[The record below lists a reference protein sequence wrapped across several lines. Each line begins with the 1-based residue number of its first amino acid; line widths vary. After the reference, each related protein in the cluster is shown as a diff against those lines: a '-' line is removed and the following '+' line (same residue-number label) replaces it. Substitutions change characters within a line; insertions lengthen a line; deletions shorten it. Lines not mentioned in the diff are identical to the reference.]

1 MAAKA
6 PEKPATRPS
15 SKADSKAAPKSGAKS
30 APRLNCA
37 PTPADL
43 RPPHLNVLVL
53 QGGGALGAYH
63 LGVCEELASMNI
75 APDWVC
81 GISIGAINA
90 ALIAGNPP
98 GKRIAALQSFWEK
111 LSSGLVPGF
120 IIPDGA
126 AREIW
131 SEGAALWIAA
141 TGVPGFFKP
150 RFPPAKFQPSGS
162 LGAISYYDTGPLRET
177 LDALVDWDIV
187 NDGPMRLSVGAVS
200 VTTGRMHFFD
210 NKGGPDHCR
219 ITADHIL
226 ASGALPPGFPPVEI
240 GDDWYWDGGIASNAP
255 LQHVLDEG
263 TEFDK
268 NIFQVDLFPAEGPFP
283 ETLLDAETRA
293 QDIRYSSRTRL
304 NTNLEMK
311 LSPARLVVR
320 RVLDSCHPDLSGL
333 SEDDMKT
340 LREFACE
347 QHIEIAQ
354 IIYRDKAYSGKARGY
369 EFSRPTMEAHR
380 LAGQRDAAKA
390 LAIRDWTLRPAVNGV
405 TSIDVGALEDE
416 AGR

>member
-1 MAAKA
+1 M
-6 PEKPATRPS
+6 ERP
-15 SKADSKAAPKSGAKS
+15 KGADSSSVAE
-30 APRLNCA
+30 
-37 PTPADL
+37 ADCGCDTEMPE
-43 RPPHLNVLVL
+43 RARHLNVLVL

-63 LGVCEELASMNI
+63 LGVCEELAAMQV
-75 APDWVC
+75 APDWVA

-98 GKRIAALQSFWEK
+98 GQRIAAMARFWDRV
-111 LSSGLVPGF
+111 SSGLNPGY

-126 AREIW
+126 ARDLW

-141 TGVPGFFKP
+141 TGVPGFFAP
-150 RFPPAKFQPSGS
+150 RFPPAKLQPGGT
-162 LGAISYYDTGPLRET
+162 LGAISYYDTEPLRKT
-177 LDALVDWDIV
+177 LDELVDWDLV
-187 NDGPMRLSVGAVS
+187 NDGPIRLSVGAVS

-210 NKGGPDHCR
+210 TKGGPDHCR
-219 ITADHIL
+219 MSADHVM
-226 ASGALPPGFPPVEI
+226 ASGALPPGFPPVHI

-283 ETLLDAETRA
+283 ETLLDADMRA

-304 NTNLEMK
+304 NTNLEMG
-311 LSPARLVVR
+311 LSPVRMVVQ
-320 RVLDSCHPDLSGL
+320 RVLDSCHPDLSSL
-333 SEDDMKT
+333 SEAELKL

-380 LAGQRDAAKA
+380 AAGRRDAAKA
-390 LAIRDWTLRPAVNGV
+390 LAVRDWTQRPKVTGV
-405 TSIDVGALEDE
+405 HCIDVGAPAAERVPR
-416 AGR
+416 AKPGR

>member
-1 MAAKA
+1 MAAGARKQ
-6 PEKPATRPS
+6 PEKR
-15 SKADSKAAPKSGAKS
+15 DG
-30 APRLNCA
+30 
-37 PTPADL
+37 

-63 LGVCEELASMNI
+63 LGVSEELAGLGI

-90 ALIAGNPP
+90 ALIAGNRP
-98 GKRIAALQSFWEK
+98 GERIGVLTEFWERI
-111 LSSGLVPGF
+111 SSGLVPGF
-120 IIPDGA
+120 EIPHGPFS
-126 AREIW
+126 EMW
-131 SEGAALWIAA
+131 SEGAAMWIAA
-141 TGVPGFFKP
+141 TGVPGFFRP
-150 RFPPAKFQPSGS
+150 RFPPAKLQPKGS
-162 LGAISYYDTGPLRET
+162 VGALSFYDTEPLRQT
-177 LDALVDWDIV
+177 LDELVDWDWL

-210 NKGGPDHCR
+210 SKGGPDHCR
-219 ITADHIL
+219 ISADHIL
-226 ASGALPPGFPPVEI
+226 ASGALPPGFPPVQI
-240 GDDWYWDGGIASNAP
+240 GEDWFWDGGIASNAP

-304 NTNLEMK
+304 NTNMEMS

-320 RVLDSCHPDLSGL
+320 RVLESCHPDLSGL
-333 SEDDMKT
+333 SEEDLRT
-340 LREFACE
+340 LRAFACE

-354 IIYRDKAYSGKARGY
+354 IIYRDKAYGGKARGY

-380 LAGQRDAAKA
+380 AAGRRDAAKA
-390 LAIRDWTLRPAVNGV
+390 LAVRDWRLRPEVNGV
-405 TSIDVGALEDE
+405 HCIDVGAEEPVLK
-416 AGR
+416 AKVSR

>member
-1 MAAKA
+1 M
-6 PEKPATRPS
+6 ERPDGTHS
-15 SKADSKAAPKSGAKS
+15 GAAPDPDCGTKSRGPGRA
-30 APRLNCA
+30 RH
-37 PTPADL
+37 
-43 RPPHLNVLVL
+43 RNVLVL

-63 LGVCEELASMNI
+63 LGVCEELATMRVN
-75 APDWVC
+75 PDWVA

-98 GKRIAALQSFWEK
+98 EQRIAAMARFWERV
-111 LSSGLVPGF
+111 SSGLNPGYM
-120 IIPDGA
+120 IPDGA
-126 AREIW
+126 ARDLW

-141 TGVPGFFKP
+141 TGVPGFFAP
-150 RFPPAKFQPSGS
+150 RFPPARLQPAGTV
-162 LGAISYYDTGPLRET
+162 GAVSHYDTEPLRRT
-177 LDALVDWDIV
+177 LDEMVDWNLL
-187 NDGPMRLSVGAVS
+187 NDGPIRISVGAVS

-210 NKGGPDHCR
+210 SKGGPDHCR
-219 ITADHIL
+219 ITADHVM
-226 ASGALPPGFPPVEI
+226 ASGALPPGFPPVAV

-283 ETLLDAETRA
+283 QTLLDADMRA

-304 NTNLEMK
+304 NTNLEMG
-311 LSPARLVVR
+311 LSPVRMVVQ
-320 RVLDSCHPDLSGL
+320 RVLDSCNPDLSGL
-333 SEDDMKT
+333 TEADLKL
-340 LREFACE
+340 LRTFACE

-380 LAGQRDAAKA
+380 AAGRRDAGNA
-390 LAIRDWTLRPAVNGV
+390 LAVRDWTQRPTVTGV
-405 TSIDVGALEDE
+405 HCIDTGAPE
-416 AGR
+416 AERVAHPKPAR

>member
-1 MAAKA
+1 MAKA
-6 PEKPATRPS
+6 AGKGQPARRIECSDTPVEK
-15 SKADSKAAPKSGAKS
+15 
-30 APRLNCA
+30 
-37 PTPADL
+37 

-63 LGVCEELASMNI
+63 LGVCEELATMDV

-98 GKRIAALQSFWEK
+98 HKRIPALVQFWEQI
-111 LSSGLVPGF
+111 SSGLVPGF
-120 IIPDGA
+120 QIPDGA

-131 SEGAALWIAA
+131 SEGAAVWIAA
-141 TGVPGFFKP
+141 TGVPGFFRP
-150 RFPPAKFQPSGS
+150 RFPPAKFQPTGT
-162 LGAISYYDTGPLRET
+162 LGAISYYDTEPLRET
-177 LDALVDWDIV
+177 LNELIDWDLL
-187 NDGPMRLSVGAVS
+187 NDGPIRLSVGSVS

-210 NKGGPDHCR
+210 TRGGPDHTR
-219 ITADHIL
+219 LTVDHVMS
-226 ASGALPPGFPPVEI
+226 SGALPPGFPPVRI

-268 NIFQVDLFPAEGPFP
+268 NIFQVDLFPSEGPFP

-293 QDIRYSSRTRL
+293 QDIRYASRTRL
-304 NTNLEMK
+304 NTNLEMA

-320 RVLDSCHPDLSGL
+320 RVLDSCGADLSGL
-333 SEDDMKT
+333 SDAEIET
-340 LREFACE
+340 LRQFACE

-380 LAGQRDAAKA
+380 AAGRRDAARA
-390 LAIRDWTLRPAVNGV
+390 LAVRDWRQRPAVNGV
-405 TSIDVGALEDE
+405 HCVDVGAEEL
-416 AGR
+416 ALRPKASR

>member
-1 MAAKA
+1 MATEAPARAAKA
-6 PEKPATRPS
+6 RRKGTEPSTPALPQDCPPEPGFTRP
-15 SKADSKAAPKSGAKS
+15 
-30 APRLNCA
+30 R
-37 PTPADL
+37 
-43 RPPHLNVLVL
+43 HLNVLVL

-63 LGVCEELASMNI
+63 LGVCEELASLDV

-90 ALIAGNPP
+90 ALIAGNR
-98 GKRIAALQSFWEK
+98 GHARIEALKTFWERV
-111 LSSGLVPGF
+111 SSGLVPAF
-120 IIPDGA
+120 NIPDGT
-126 AREIW
+126 ARDLW
-131 SEGAALWIAA
+131 SEGAALWIAT

-150 RFPPAKFQPSGS
+150 RFPPTKFQPTGS
-162 LGAISYYDTGPLRET
+162 LGAISYYDTEPLRQT
-177 LDALVDWDIV
+177 LDELIDWDLL
-187 NDGPMRLSVGAVS
+187 NDGPMRLSVGSVS

-210 NKGGPDHCR
+210 NKGGPNHCR
-219 ITADHIL
+219 ITADHVMS
-226 ASGALPPGFPPVEI
+226 SGALPPGFPPVKI

-293 QDIRYSSRTRL
+293 QDIRYASRTRL
-304 NTNLEMK
+304 NTNLELA

-333 SEDDMKT
+333 SEDDLKT
-340 LREFACE
+340 LHAFACE

-380 LAGQRDAAKA
+380 AAGRRDAAKA
-390 LAIRDWTLRPAVNGV
+390 LAVRDWRLRPEVNGV
-405 TSIDVGALEDE
+405 HCVDVGADE
-416 AGR
+416 VALKPKPSR

>member
-1 MAAKA
+1 MSKRARSNAQA
-6 PEKPATRPS
+6 DYRETPPS
-15 SKADSKAAPKSGAKS
+15 E
-30 APRLNCA
+30 
-37 PTPADL
+37 

-63 LGVCEELASMNI
+63 LGVCEELAAMDV

-90 ALIAGNPP
+90 ALIAGNKPRERLP
-98 GKRIAALQSFWEK
+98 ALVAFWEK
-111 LSSGLVPGF
+111 ISSGLVPGF
-120 IIPDGA
+120 PIPDGPM
-126 AREIW
+126 RDMW
-131 SEGAALWIAA
+131 SEGAAVWIAT
-141 TGVPGFFKP
+141 TGVPGFFQP
-150 RFPPAKFQPSGS
+150 RFPPAKLQPRGS
-162 LGAISYYDTGPLRET
+162 LGAISYYDTEPLRQT
-177 LDALVDWDIV
+177 LDELIDWDYL

-210 NKGGPDHCR
+210 SKGGPDHVR
-219 ITADHIL
+219 ISADHVMS
-226 ASGALPPGFPPVEI
+226 SGALPPGFPPVRI

-283 ETLLDAETRA
+283 ENLLDAETRA
-293 QDIRYSSRTRL
+293 QDIRYASRTRL
-304 NTNLEMK
+304 NTNLEMA

-333 SEDDMKT
+333 SDEDIRT
-340 LREFACE
+340 LRAFACE

-354 IIYRDKAYSGKARGY
+354 IIYRDKAYSGKARGF

-380 LAGQRDAAKA
+380 AAGRRDAAKA
-390 LAIRDWTLRPAVNGV
+390 LSVRDWRQRPTVNGV
-405 TSIDVGALEDE
+405 HCIDVGAIDPTSRPKERL
-416 AGR
+416 

>member
-1 MAAKA
+1 MARGATSA
-6 PEKPATRPS
+6 SRMPPRPPA
-15 SKADSKAAPKSGAKS
+15 GE
-30 APRLNCA
+30 
-37 PTPADL
+37 

-63 LGVCEELASMNI
+63 LGVCEELARLEV

-90 ALIAGNPP
+90 ALIAGNRP
-98 GKRIAALQSFWEK
+98 GTRITALASFWERV
-111 LSSGLVPGF
+111 SSGLVPGF
-120 IIPDGA
+120 DIPNGA
-126 AREIW
+126 FSDIW

-141 TGVPGFFKP
+141 TGVPGFFRP
-150 RFPPAKFQPSGS
+150 RFPPARMQPRGS
-162 LGAISYYDTGPLRET
+162 VGAISYYDTEPLRQT
-177 LDALVDWDIV
+177 LDELVDWDLL
-187 NDGPMRLSVGAVS
+187 NDGPIRLSVGAVS

-210 NKGGPDHCR
+210 SQGGPDHTR
-219 ITADHIL
+219 ISADHIL
-226 ASGALPPGFPPVEI
+226 ASGALPPGFPPVHI

-268 NIFQVDLFPAEGPFP
+268 NVFQVDLFPAEGPFP

-304 NTNLEMK
+304 NTAMETS

-320 RVLDSCHPDLSGL
+320 RVLESCSPDLSGL
-333 SEDDMKT
+333 SEEDVRT
-340 LREFACE
+340 LHAFACE

-380 LAGQRDAAKA
+380 AAGRRDAGKA
-390 LAIRDWTLRPAVNGV
+390 LAVRDWRLRPEVNGV
-405 TSIDVGALEDE
+405 HCIDVGAETPELK
-416 AGR
+416 AKVSR